1 MAMGFEFEPGGDGGQ
16 DDNGGS
22 DNNGD
27 YLTGQLLIAMPNMRD
42 PRFARTVIYVCAH
55 NADGAMGLV
64 VNRLVGSVTF
74 PDLLVQL
81 GIDTDAVTEEIRVH
95 FGGPVES
102 GRGFVLHSG
111 EYHHASTLQVAEQMA
126 LTATIDIL
134 QDIAK
139 GAGPRRSLLAL
150 GYAGWG
156 PGQLDAE
163 IQSNG
168 WLNVSAD
175 EQLVFDEDLDGKW
188 ERAIGKLGVDPALL
202 SGEAGHA

>member
-1 MAMGFEFEPGGDGGQ
+1 
-16 DDNGGS
+16 
-22 DNNGD
+22 
-27 YLTGQLLIAMPNMRD
+27 
-42 PRFARTVIYVCAH
+42 
-55 NADGAMGLV
+55 MGLV

-74 PDLLVQL
+74 PDLLSQL
-81 GIDTDAVTEEIRVH
+81 GIDTDTVTDEIRVH

-111 EYHHASTLQVAEQMA
+111 EYNHDSTLQVAEQMA
-126 LTATIDIL
+126 LTATVDIL

-168 WLNVSAD
+168 WLNVEAD
-175 EQLVFDEDLDGKW
+175 EQLVFGEELDDKW
-188 ERAIGKLGVDPALL
+188 ERAIGKLGIDPALL
-202 SGEAGHA
+202 SADAGHA

>member
-1 MAMGFEFEPGGDGGQ
+1 MAMGSKIEQDENGEPDE
-16 DDNGGS
+16 NGA
-22 DNNGD
+22 

-42 PRFARTVIYVCAH
+42 PRFARTVIYICAH

-64 VNRLVGSVTF
+64 VNRLVGAVTF
-74 PDLLVQL
+74 PDLLSQL
-81 GIDTDAVTEEIRVH
+81 GIDTDTATEEIRVH

-111 EYHHASTLQVAEQMA
+111 EYHHASTLQVAEKMA

-139 GAGPRRSLLAL
+139 GCGPQRSLLAL

-168 WLNVSAD
+168 WLNVTAD
-175 EQLVFDEDLDGKW
+175 DHLVFDEDLDNKW
-188 ERAIGKLGVDPALL
+188 ERAIAKLGVDPALL
-202 SGEAGHA
+202 SSDAGRA